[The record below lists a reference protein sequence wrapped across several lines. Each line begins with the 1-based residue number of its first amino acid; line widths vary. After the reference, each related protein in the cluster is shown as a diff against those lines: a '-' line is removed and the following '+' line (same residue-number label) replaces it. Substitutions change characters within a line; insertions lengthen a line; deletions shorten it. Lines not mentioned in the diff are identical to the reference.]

1 MLCSLTIRNLAV
13 VESLELEFEK
23 GLTVLTGETG
33 AGKSILLTA
42 LGLALGGRADPSYI
56 RPGNGRAEI
65 HLEFDVADAR
75 SAYQWLKGQ
84 ELDEDKHCLIRRII
98 STDGRSKAFIN
109 NRPTTLQ
116 SLQTLSRT
124 LIEIHGQHAHLTLL
138 KNSEQQ
144 RLLDDFANNG
154 ALLNDVNVLFNRWD
168 STRKELERQI
178 DAANEQSAQEELL
191 RYQIQELEQIGVEA
205 LDYSALIEE
214 HSLQANLGNILNT
227 GQSQLE
233 QLYENEQ
240 HSVYALL
247 NQSIQAFSELSRITP
262 ELNEISELLNDA
274 QIQVREA
281 GQQLRWKLESLES
294 DPQRLN
300 WLEEQLSTIHAL
312 ARKHHVKP
320 ERLPEHLEEQRR
332 TLQTIA
338 HRSDQIEE
346 LEAAID
352 QTLTAYHE
360 QAKQLSSRRHEYAH
374 SLQKK
379 VSDIIKTLGMAQ
391 GEFFIEVTTHSGND
405 PQPGGCDQI
414 DFRVTTNPGM
424 PPRPLAKIASG
435 GELSRI
441 GLAIQVAAT
450 GRKSTPT
457 MIFDEVDAGIG
468 GGIAEIVGKQLRTL
482 GSDRQVLC
490 VTHLPQVAAQSHR
503 HLLVEKTSTADSTHT
518 LVRPLSRKER
528 REEIARMLGGV
539 KITQNTLAHAEEM
552 LRCAVER

>member
-1 MLCSLTIRNLAV
+1 MLCSLTIRNLAI
-13 VESLELEFEK
+13 VESLELELEK

-56 RPGNGRAEI
+56 RPGSERAEI
-65 HLEFDVADAR
+65 HLAFDVTDVR
-75 SAYQWLKGQ
+75 PAYQWLEEQ
-84 ELDEDKHCLIRRII
+84 ALDEDKHCLIRRII

-144 RLLDDFANNG
+144 RLLDDFANND
-154 ALLNDVNVLFNRWD
+154 ALLDDVKALFNRWN

-178 DAANEQSAQEELL
+178 DAAKEQSAQEDLL
-191 RYQIQELEQIGVEA
+191 RYQIQELEQIGVET
-205 LDYSALIEE
+205 LDYAALIEE

-227 GQSQLE
+227 GQMQLD

-247 NQSIQAFSELSRITP
+247 NQSIQAFSELSRVTP

-281 GQQLRWKLESLES
+281 SQQLRWKLEALEP

-300 WLEEQLSTIHAL
+300 WLEEQLSTIHAS

-320 ERLPEHLEEQRR
+320 ERLPEHLDEQRR
-332 TLQTIA
+332 ALEAIA
-338 HRSDQIEE
+338 HRSDKIEE
-346 LEAAID
+346 LEATLD
-352 QTLTAYHE
+352 QILTAYHE
-360 QAKQLSSRRHEYAH
+360 QANQLSRRRCQSARA
-374 SLQKK
+374 LQRK
-379 VSDIIKTLGMAQ
+379 VSDIIKTLGMVQ
-391 GEFFIEVTTHSGND
+391 GEFFIEVTTHPDSAPRSD
-405 PQPGGCDQI
+405 GCDQI

-450 GRKSTPT
+450 GSKSTPT

-482 GSDRQVLC
+482 GFGRQVLC
-490 VTHLPQVAAQSHR
+490 VTHLPQVAAQSHH

-528 REEIARMLGGV
+528 KEEVARMLGGV

-552 LRCAVER
+552 LRCAVEQ

>member
-13 VESLELEFEK
+13 VESLELEFEQ

-56 RPGNGRAEI
+56 RPGSERAEV
-65 HLEFDVADAR
+65 HLEFDVAHAPP
-75 SAYQWLKGQ
+75 AYQWLKEQ
-84 ELDEDKHCLIRRII
+84 EIDEDRHCLIRRII
-98 STDGRSKAFIN
+98 STDGRSKASIN

-116 SLQTLSRT
+116 SLQVLSRT

-144 RLLDDFANNG
+144 RLLDDFADNG
-154 ALLNDVNVLFNRWD
+154 ALLNDVNVLFKRWD

-178 DAANEQSAQEELL
+178 AAANEQSAQEELL
-191 RYQIQELEQIGVEA
+191 RYQIQELEQTGMET
-205 LDYSALIEE
+205 LDYTALIEE

-227 GQSQLE
+227 GQRQLE

-247 NQSIQAFSELSRITP
+247 NQSIQAFSDLSRITP

-300 WLEEQLSTIHAL
+300 WLEEQLSTIHTL
-312 ARKHHVKP
+312 ARKHHVEP
-320 ERLPEHLEEQRR
+320 ERLPERLEEQRR
-332 TLQTIA
+332 ALEAIEQ
-338 HRSDQIEE
+338 RSDKIEE
-346 LEAAID
+346 LEATID
-352 QTLTAYHE
+352 QILTAYHE
-360 QAKQLSSRRHEYAH
+360 RAEQLSSRRRKYAH
-374 SLQKK
+374 ALQRK
-379 VSDIIKTLGMAQ
+379 VSDIIKILGMAQ
-391 GEFFIEVTTHSGND
+391 GDFFIAVTKHSGSD
-405 PQPGGCDQI
+405 PRPDGNDQI

-441 GLAIQVAAT
+441 GLAIQVAAA
-450 GRKSTPT
+450 GSKSTPT

-468 GGIAEIVGKQLRTL
+468 GGIAEIVGKQLRAL

-490 VTHLPQVAAQSHR
+490 VTHLPQVAAQSHH
-503 HLLVEKTSTADSTHT
+503 HLLVEKISTSTSTHT

-528 REEIARMLGGV
+528 KEEIARMLGGV
-539 KITQNTLAHAEEM
+539 EITQNTLAHAEEM
-552 LRCAVER
+552 LRCAVE

>member
-13 VESLELEFEK
+13 VESLELELEK

-42 LGLALGGRADPSYI
+42 LGLALGSRADPSYI
-56 RPGNGRAEI
+56 RPGSGRAEI
-65 HLEFDVADAR
+65 HLEFDVADAQP
-75 SAYQWLKGQ
+75 AYQWLKEQ

-98 STDGRSKAFIN
+98 NADGRSKASIN

-116 SLQTLSRT
+116 SLQMLSRT

-154 ALLNDVNVLFNRWD
+154 ALLNDVNALFKRWD
-168 STRKELERQI
+168 STRKELEQQI

-191 RYQIQELEQIGVEA
+191 RYQIQELEQLGVET
-205 LDYSALIEE
+205 LDYAALIEE

-233 QLYENEQ
+233 QLYENER

-247 NQSIQAFSELSRITP
+247 SQSIQAFSELSRITP
-262 ELNEISELLNDA
+262 ELNEIPELLNGA

-281 GQQLRWKLESLES
+281 GQLLRWKLESLEP

-300 WLEEQLSTIHAL
+300 WLEEQLSTIHTL
-312 ARKHHVKP
+312 ARKHHVKA
-320 ERLPEHLEEQRR
+320 EQLPEHLEELRR
-332 TLQTIA
+332 ALQAIEQ
-338 HRSDQIEE
+338 RSDQIKE
-346 LEAAID
+346 LKAAID
-352 QTLTAYHE
+352 QILTAYQE
-360 QAKQLSSRRHEYAH
+360 RAGQLSSQRYQYAH
-374 SLQKK
+374 SLQRK

-391 GEFFIEVTTHSGND
+391 GDFFIEVTKHSGND
-405 PQPGGCDQI
+405 PQPDGCDQI
-414 DFRVTTNPGM
+414 DFQVTTNPGM

-441 GLAIQVAAT
+441 GLAIQVAAA

-468 GGIAEIVGKQLRTL
+468 GGIAEIVGKQLRAL

-490 VTHLPQVAAQSHR
+490 VTHLPQVAAQSHH
-503 HLLVEKTSTADSTHT
+503 HLLVEKISTAISTHT

-528 REEIARMLGGV
+528 KEEIARMLGGI

-552 LRCAVER
+552 LRGAVER

>member
-42 LGLALGGRADPSYI
+42 LGLGLGGRADPSYI
-56 RPGNGRAEI
+56 RPGSGRAEI

-75 SAYQWLKGQ
+75 SAYQWLKEQG
-84 ELDEDKHCLIRRII
+84 LDEDKHCLIRRII

-116 SLQTLSRT
+116 SLQSLSRT

-138 KNSEQQ
+138 KKSEQQ

-154 ALLNDVNVLFNRWD
+154 ALLNDVNVLFKRWD

-178 DAANEQSAQEELL
+178 DAANEQSALEELL
-191 RYQIQELEQIGVEA
+191 RYQIQELEQIGVETLA
-205 LDYSALIEE
+205 YSALIAE
-214 HSLQANLGNILNT
+214 HSLQANLENILNT

-233 QLYENEQ
+233 QLYEDER

-262 ELNEISELLNDA
+262 ELNEISDLLNEA

-300 WLEEQLSTIHAL
+300 WLEEQLSTVHTL

-332 TLQTIA
+332 ALQAIE

-346 LEAAID
+346 LKATID
-352 QTLTAYHE
+352 QILTAYRE
-360 QAKQLSSRRHEYAH
+360 RADQLSSRRRQYAH
-374 SLQKK
+374 SLQRK
-379 VSDIIKTLGMAQ
+379 VSDIIKTLGMVQ

-405 PQPGGCDQI
+405 PRPDGCDQI

-424 PPRPLAKIASG
+424 PPRPLEKIASG

-482 GSDRQVLC
+482 SSDRQVLC
-490 VTHLPQVAAQSHR
+490 VTHLPQVAAQSHH
-503 HLLVEKTSTADSTHT
+503 HLLVEKTSAADSTHT

-528 REEIARMLGGV
+528 KEEIARMLGGI

-552 LRCAVER
+552 LRCAVKR

>member
-1 MLCSLTIRNLAV
+1 MLYSLSIRNLAV
-13 VESLELEFEK
+13 VESLELELEK
-23 GLTVLTGETG
+23 GLTAMTGETG

-42 LGLALGGRADPSYI
+42 LELALGGRADPSYI
-56 RPGNGRAEI
+56 RPGSGRAEI
-65 HLEFDVADAR
+65 HLEFDVAGAR
-75 SAYQWLKGQ
+75 PAYLWLKEQ
-84 ELDEDKHCLIRRII
+84 ALDEDEHCLIRRII

-144 RLLDDFANNG
+144 CLLDDFANNS
-154 ALLNDVNVLFNRWD
+154 ALLSDVNILFKRWD

-178 DAANEQSAQEELL
+178 DAAKEQSAQEELL
-191 RYQIQELEQIGVEA
+191 RYQIQELEQIGVET

-214 HSLQANLGNILNT
+214 HSLQANLGNILST
-227 GQSQLE
+227 GQSHLE

-262 ELNEISELLNDA
+262 ALNEISELLNEA

-281 GQQLRWKLESLES
+281 GQQLRWKLEALEP

-312 ARKHHVKP
+312 ARKHHVEP

-332 TLQTIA
+332 ALQAIE
-338 HRSDQIEE
+338 HCSDRIET

-352 QTLTAYHE
+352 QTLTDYRDRADR
-360 QAKQLSSRRHEYAH
+360 LSSRRRQSAR
-374 SLQKK
+374 SLQRK

-391 GEFFIEVTTHSGND
+391 GEFFIEVTTPSGHD
-405 PQPGGCDQI
+405 PRPDGCDQI
-414 DFRVTTNPGM
+414 DFQVTTNPGM
-424 PPRPLAKIASG
+424 PLGHWQKLHPGASFP
-435 GELSRI
+435 ESAWQSR
-441 GLAIQVAAT
+441 
-450 GRKSTPT
+450 S
-457 MIFDEVDAGIG
+457 
-468 GGIAEIVGKQLRTL
+468 QLPAVKA
-482 GSDRQVLC
+482 RQ
-490 VTHLPQVAAQSHR
+490 Q
-503 HLLVEKTSTADSTHT
+503 
-518 LVRPLSRKER
+518 
-528 REEIARMLGGV
+528 
-539 KITQNTLAHAEEM
+539 
-552 LRCAVER
+552 